1 MCINTFNAIG
11 GGICVLV
18 HSYIYGSKLSPF
30 STLEPGAVV
39 GLTATVNPIKWLQFV
54 QIKYSPMAFSAA
66 IRIASQGC
74 YAETSIREK
83 ANYALPIRWP
93 VITPR
98 AHHNLPE
105 HITTWF
111 HFLELKNSLSR
122 VLSKRLEILGRSNL
136 VQIPSTAKY
145 QFKRQPKTTT
155 KP

>member
-83 ANYALPIRWP
+83 ANYALPIRCSGQL
-93 VITPR
+93 
-98 AHHNLPE
+98 ALD
-105 HITTWF
+105 
-111 HFLELKNSLSR
+111 LYSLKTL
-122 VLSKRLEILGRSNL
+122 
-136 VQIPSTAKY
+136 IPSAASDTATGKAIRNSSLLY
-145 QFKRQPKTTT
+145 ATDSELIKAYISHHPPENFLLDP
-155 KP
+155 